1 MTKIS
6 PLSGTFLLTCLLSAP
21 ARAQPADSAR
31 AQQAP
36 QAQPS
41 SGIEVS
47 SEAYQRLSRKEKAEL
62 LWERI
67 SQDPYETLPTK
78 GAVTGALRAVW
89 GRFSLRQT
97 FDEQGDTRPARNKIF
112 HRQGTAVR
120 VRYETVGTG
129 IVGRLQAEEER
140 SNPYTGIFAEGSVGI
155 ARLSL
160 GLGDTKLWA
169 PGIGLKLF
177 VDGKPSV
184 NFHAIPRDGAQKSK
198 DFMAAT
204 LDTKIDPTPLDW
216 FLRFSSK
223 ADPTHRKTDH
233 VAAVTPAGEVVAEP
247 KSPFRLEFRPSQE
260 IRYSSPPA
268 WGSEDFRDS
277 LAKIQVGSVLYEVW
291 AVPAEGQGQPLLI
304 GKLRT
309 ESAFVASA
317 FQDTRLHFNHAR

>member
-1 MTKIS
+1 M
-6 PLSGTFLLTCLLSAP
+6 
-21 ARAQPADSAR
+21 
-31 AQQAP
+31 
-36 QAQPS
+36 
-41 SGIEVS
+41 
-47 SEAYQRLSRKEKAEL
+47 
-62 LWERI
+62 
-67 SQDPYETLPTK
+67 
-78 GAVTGALRAVW
+78 
-89 GRFSLRQT
+89 
-97 FDEQGDTRPARNKIF
+97 
-112 HRQGTAVR
+112 
-120 VRYETVGTG
+120 
-129 IVGRLQAEEER
+129 
-140 SNPYTGIFAEGSVGI
+140 
-155 ARLSL
+155 
-160 GLGDTKLWA
+160 
-169 PGIGLKLF
+169 
-177 VDGKPSV
+177 DGKPSV